1 MDWGNL
7 NENLKKL
14 YGRAVK
20 FSHETEPEVGS
31 FWVAQDEEGRW
42 TRVEVMALNSH
53 NQSVFVLH
61 VDYGHV
67 TTVPFSSLRPLVACV
82 AVIPILAVCSKLSG
96 VCPVNG
102 DEVKLLFLPLS
113 TQICH

>member
-82 AVIPILAVCSKLSG
+82 AVIPILAVCSKLVG